1 MTKGALLASGMLV
14 LVSLSGCA
22 DQTEKY
28 CSTLEDD
35 KQALTDLA
43 KNADEPGSDLFGESL
58 AVFEELRDEAPDDV
72 ADEWDTF
79 VFAWQGLADAFD
91 EAGVDPGEYQPG
103 KKPPGVSDEEA
114 KAIEGAALE
123 LASPRVADAGDGI
136 EQHARDV
143 CKVDLGL

>member
-1 MTKGALLASGMLV
+1 MTRALLASGMLV
-14 LVSLSGCA
+14 LASVSGCA

-28 CSTLEDD
+28 CNTLEDD

-43 KNADEPGSDLFGESL
+43 KNADEPESDLFGDSL
-58 AVFEELRDEAPDDV
+58 AVFEELRDEAPDDMV
-72 ADEWDTF
+72 DEWDTF

-91 EAGVDPGEYQPG
+91 EAGVDPRDYQPANR
-103 KKPPGVSDEEA
+103 PPGVSDAEA
-114 KAIEGAALE
+114 KAIEGASLE
-123 LASPRVADAGDGI
+123 LASPRVVDAGDGI